1 MNHVAAFTG
10 SFEYHSPGCGAIQ
23 RGSCRVEFDAETLTL
38 VGPDSPIALDLG
50 DIDVFEPGEYDLR
63 LVLYTRDAIRLTRF
77 GKAFQD
83 LQHHL
88 LAAYRDRLV
97 KCLLVSDLDEVA
109 RYAGRI
115 SLEGDGACEGPA
127 EIRLYESNIAVLPD
141 RATGFQWR
149 VADIDHIEFDE
160 RDYRVVL
167 TRGGERLA
175 VGRLAKRTGEFVERV
190 RERIALLAQ
199 RSARLLHAL
208 FPFLSP
214 GEFQQVAARMREGVS
229 APIRDLRPL
238 HGLIEQT
245 LLGQV
250 VDASLRPYL
259 GELIERSDGD
269 WHVGFTIVRQEPPER
284 DDEVEASTPDVDE
297 DEASPREE
305 PGERVG
311 ATPDAAVT
319 KVGDGLEAL
328 HWFFLPLRSR
338 SGAVEHLA
346 WEATSRGGRATY
358 VFAVEH
364 AAGAGDVTSAVH
376 AINRGLVA
384 LNFRREPIY
393 LPADGLVAD
402 ARYRHYAIAARRLA
416 ELTPVRRAFSGR
428 VIHRSMPAWRQQL
441 DRLLGT

>member
-1 MNHVAAFTG
+1 MNQVAAFTG
-10 SFEYHSPGCGAIQ
+10 SFEYHSPGRGAIQ
-23 RGSCRVEFDAETLTL
+23 RGSCRVEFDAETLTV
-38 VGPDSPIALDLG
+38 VGPDGPIALDLG

-97 KCLLVSDLDEVA
+97 KCLLLSDLDEVA
-109 RYAGRI
+109 RYGGRI
-115 SLEGDGACEGPA
+115 SLEGNGACEGPA

-149 VADIDHIEFDE
+149 LADIDDLEFDE

-167 TRGGERLA
+167 TRGGERLV
-175 VGRLAKRTGEFVERV
+175 VGRLAKRTGELVERV

-199 RSARLLHAL
+199 RSARLLHEL

-214 GEFQQVAARMREGVS
+214 GEFQQVAVRMREGAS

-238 HGLIEQT
+238 HRLIEQA
-245 LLGQV
+245 LLEQV

-259 GELIERSDGD
+259 GDLVQRSDGD
-269 WHVGFTIVRQEPPER
+269 WHVGFKIVRQEPPEG
-284 DDEVEASTPDVDE
+284 DDELEASTPEAE
-297 DEASPREE
+297 DEASPREA

-319 KVGDGLEAL
+319 TVGDGLEAL
-328 HWFFLPLRSR
+328 YWFFFPLRSR

-358 VFAVEH
+358 VFAIEH
-364 AAGAGDVTSAVH
+364 AAGGCDVTSAVH

-393 LPADGLVAD
+393 LPGDRLVAD
-402 ARYRHYAIAARRLA
+402 ARYRHYAIAVRRLA

-441 DRLLGT
+441 DRLLGA